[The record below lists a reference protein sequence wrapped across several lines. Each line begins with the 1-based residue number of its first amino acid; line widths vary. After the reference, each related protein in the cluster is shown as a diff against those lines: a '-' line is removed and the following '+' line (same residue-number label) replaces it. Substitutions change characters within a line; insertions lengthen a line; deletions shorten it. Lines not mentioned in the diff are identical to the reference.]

1 MSQTFLPGSSSPA
14 DLVNSIPSVSV
25 SPQIVEMRSVDDLVP
40 YARNARIHSTSQ
52 ISLLRSSLREFG
64 FVNPVLIDQAGNII
78 AGHGRILAAKA
89 EGMTEVP
96 CVLVEHLSDAQR
108 RAYILA
114 DNRLAEMSGWD
125 LDMVSIELGDIRD
138 AGLDLTLTGFS
149 EADLELEPPADADRA
164 FAEGMR
170 SAEHAAEDE
179 EYREF
184 VDKFKPKKTTDD
196 CYTPE
201 PVYNTVRDWAITRY
215 GLEGR
220 QIIRPF
226 YPGGDYAHASYPDGC
241 VVIDNPPFSILAEI
255 VDFYQSMHIPFFLF
269 APGLTVLGWATRD
282 GVCAVI
288 AHADVVYENG
298 ASVNTSFL
306 TNLDENKIVVTPELH
321 EKVETAS
328 EQAQA
333 ERHGAAELP
342 KYDYPIE
349 VATAAR
355 LGWLAAHGES
365 LEIRSE
371 SCAHIRW
378 LDMQKEQGKAI
389 FGSGF
394 LLSERAAAERAAA
407 ERAAAE
413 RAAAERAAA
422 ERAAATVWTL
432 SDRER
437 QIIENLK

>member
-1 MSQTFLPGSSSPA
+1 MAKQKTPGTAGPGDLKQAVDPA
-14 DLVNSIPSVSV
+14 WFMPEQLERRPIS
-25 SPQIVEMRSVDDLVP
+25 ELVP
-40 YARNARIHSTSQ
+40 YARNARTHSDAQ
-52 ISLLRSSLREFG
+52 IAQLRASIREFG
-64 FVNPVLIDQAGNII
+64 FINPVLIDAAGNII
-78 AGHGRILAAKA
+78 AGHGRVLAAQA

-114 DNRLAEMSGWD
+114 DNRLAEMGGWD
-125 LDMVSIELGDIRD
+125 LDMVEIELGDIWD
-138 AGLDLTLTGFS
+138 AGLDLTLTGFT

-226 YPGGDYAHASYPDGC
+226 HPGGDYAHASYPDGC

-255 VDFYQSMHIPFFLF
+255 VDFYQSRHIPFFLF
-269 APGLTVLGWATRD
+269 APGLTVLNWATRD

-288 AHADVVYENG
+288 AHAAVVYENG

-306 TNLDENKIVVTPELH
+306 TNLDENKIVVSPELH
-321 EKVETAS
+321 EQVETAS
-328 EQAQA
+328 DQAQA
-333 ERHGAAELP
+333 ERNGAAELP

-355 LGWLAAHGES
+355 LGWLAEHGEAM
-365 LEIRSE
+365 EIRPE
-371 SCAHIRW
+371 SCAHIRS

-394 LLSERAAAERAAA
+394 LLSQ
-407 ERAAAE
+407 RAAAE

>member
-1 MSQTFLPGSSSPA
+1 MKKKSVGTAGPGELEAAVGAEP
-14 DLVNSIPSVSV
+14 LMPEQLLRVPIG
-25 SPQIVEMRSVDDLVP
+25 ELVP
-40 YARNARIHSTSQ
+40 YARNARTHGEAQ
-52 ISLLRSSLREFG
+52 IALLRSSLREFG
-64 FVNPVLIDQAGNII
+64 FVNPVLIDKDRNII
-78 AGHGRILAAKA
+78 AGHGRVLAAKA
-89 EGMTEVP
+89 EGINEVP
-96 CVLVEHLSDAQR
+96 CVLVEHLTDAQR

-114 DNRLAEMSGWD
+114 DNRLAELSGWD
-125 LDMVSIELGDIRD
+125 EEMRAAELGDIRD
-138 AGLDLTLTGFS
+138 AGLDLDITGFN
-149 EADLELEPPADADRA
+149 EADLEMEPPTDADRA

-170 SAEHAAEDE
+170 NAEHAAEDE

-201 PVYNTVRDWAITRY
+201 PVYNTVRDWAIARY
-215 GLEGR
+215 GLENR

-255 VDFYQSMHIPFFLF
+255 VDFCQSRHIPFFLF

-288 AHADVVYENG
+288 AHASVVYENG

-306 TNLDENKIVVTPELH
+306 TNLDKNKIVVSPELH
-321 EKVETAS
+321 EQVEAAS
-328 EQAQA
+328 DQAQA
-333 ERHGAAELP
+333 ERKGAAELP
-342 KYDYPIE
+342 KYEYPIE

-355 LGWLAAHGES
+355 LGWLAEHGEAM
-365 LEIRSE
+365 EIRPE
-371 SCAHIRW
+371 SCTHIRW
-378 LDMQKEQGKAI
+378 LDAQKEQGKAI

-413 RAAAERAAA
+413 RAAA
-422 ERAAATVWTL
+422 TVWTL

-437 QIIENLK
+437 QIIGNLK

>member
-1 MSQTFLPGSSSPA
+1 MKKKSVGAAGPGELEAAVGAEP
-14 DLVNSIPSVSV
+14 LMPEQLLRVPIG
-25 SPQIVEMRSVDDLVP
+25 ELVP
-40 YARNARIHSTSQ
+40 YARNARTHGEAQ
-52 ISLLRSSLREFG
+52 IALLRSSLREFG
-64 FVNPVLIDQAGNII
+64 FVNPVLIDKDRNII
-78 AGHGRILAAKA
+78 AGHGRVLAAKA
-89 EGMTEVP
+89 EGIDEVP
-96 CVLVEHLSDAQR
+96 CVLVEHLTDAQR

-114 DNRLAEMSGWD
+114 DNRLAELSGWD
-125 LDMVSIELGDIRD
+125 EEMRAAELGDIRD
-138 AGLDLTLTGFS
+138 AGLDLDITGFN
-149 EADLELEPPADADRA
+149 EADLEMEPPTDADRA

-170 SAEHAAEDE
+170 NAEHAAEDE
-179 EYREF
+179 QYRGF

-201 PVYNTVRDWAITRY
+201 PVYNTVRDWAIARY
-215 GLEGR
+215 GLENR
-220 QIIRPF
+220 RIIRPF

-255 VDFYQSMHIPFFLF
+255 VDFYQSKHIPFFLF
-269 APGLTVLGWATRD
+269 APGLTVLGWASRD
-282 GVCAVI
+282 GACAVI
-288 AHADVVYENG
+288 AHASVVYENG

-306 TNLDENKIVVTPELH
+306 TNLDENKIVVSSELH
-321 EKVETAS
+321 EKVEAAS
-328 EQAQA
+328 DQAQA
-333 ERHGAAELP
+333 ERKGAAELP
-342 KYDYPIE
+342 KYEYPIE

-355 LGWLAAHGES
+355 LGWLAEHGETM
-365 LEIRSE
+365 EIHPE
-371 SCAHIRW
+371 SCTHIRW
-378 LDMQKEQGKAI
+378 LDTQKEQGKAI

-437 QIIENLK
+437 KIIGNLK

>member
-255 VDFYQSMHIPFFLF
+255 VDFYQSMHIPFSCL
-269 APGLTVLGWATRD
+269 
-282 GVCAVI
+282 
-288 AHADVVYENG
+288 
-298 ASVNTSFL
+298 
-306 TNLDENKIVVTPELH
+306 
-321 EKVETAS
+321 
-328 EQAQA
+328 
-333 ERHGAAELP
+333 
-342 KYDYPIE
+342 
-349 VATAAR
+349 R
-355 LGWLAAHGES
+355 LG
-365 LEIRSE
+365 
-371 SCAHIRW
+371 
-378 LDMQKEQGKAI
+378 
-389 FGSGF
+389 
-394 LLSERAAAERAAA
+394 
-407 ERAAAE
+407 
-413 RAAAERAAA
+413 
-422 ERAAATVWTL
+422 
-432 SDRER
+432 
-437 QIIENLK
+437 